1 LVDFT
6 SLLRDLQILLVVL
19 KGLVVSAERFQS
31 VADVAVRPAL
41 AALVA

>member
-6 SLLRDLQILLVVL
+6 SLLRDLQMLLLVL
-19 KGLVVSAERFQS
+19 KGLVISTELLQS

>member
-1 LVDFT
+1 LADLT

-19 KGLVVSAERFQS
+19 DRLVVSDEIIVAH
-31 VADVAVRPAL
+31 ADVAVRPAL